1 MILDSCAAQLILRVA
16 EISDMAMPVCYEII
30 LAVSMCV
37 IGTCFAGQI
46 VQNELMRKAL
56 KAKDAVIANLSPADQ
71 RYYAVYLYQQKHGC
85 SLAKAYQAI
94 YDCSEASAQAASSRL
109 SKTEA
114 WLTLS
119 QRMEEAALHS
129 KDSIKIEITAAM
141 LSILHNPKAYPGDKA
156 KAAAQL
162 AQIYDLNNHNISL
175 HVDAVTQY
183 AQQSLALSADEPLIA
198 E

>member
-1 MILDSCAAQLILRVA
+1 ML
-16 EISDMAMPVCYEII
+16 
-30 LAVSMCV
+30 
-37 IGTCFAGQI
+37 
-46 VQNELMRKAL
+46 QNELMRKAL
-56 KAKDAVIANLSPADQ
+56 KAKDEVIASLSPADQ

-94 YDCSEASAQAASSRL
+94 YDCSELSAQSAASRL

-119 QRMEEAALHS
+119 QRMEEASLHS
-129 KDSIKIEITAAM
+129 KDTIKTEITAAM

-162 AQIYDLNNHNISL
+162 AQIYDLNNHNIAI

-183 AQQSLALSADEPLIA
+183 AQQSLALSAEEPLVS